1 MRVGIGYDVH
11 RLVRGRPLILG
22 GIPIPFARGLAGHSD
37 ADVLLHAIIDALLG
51 AAGLGS
57 IGQHFPPGD
66 PRFRGVSSLWLL
78 EQTMALL
85 SHRGWQVVNVDSTL
99 LAEAPRLAPHL
110 PRMTMRIVPH
120 LKISPDALNLKATT
134 SEGLG
139 FIGRG
144 QGIAAVAIALLA
156 PRPRHARLSHRPHL
170 VRRLTRR

>member
-22 GIPIPFARGLAGHSD
+22 GIPVPFGRGLAGHSD
-37 ADVLLHAIIDALLG
+37 ADVVLHAMIDALLG

-78 EQTMALL
+78 EQTRTLL
-85 SHRGWQVVNVDSTL
+85 LHHRWHVSNLDCTV
-99 LAEAPRLAPHL
+99 LAEAPRLAPYFS
-110 PRMTMRIVPH
+110 RMQRRIALH
-120 LKISPDALNLKATT
+120 LKIPQEAINFKATT
-134 SEGLG
+134 GEGLG

-144 QGIAAVAIALLA
+144 QGIAAVAVALITL
-156 PRPRHARLSHRPHL
+156 
-170 VRRLTRR
+170 RRLQRPPRTRRSRQATLR